1 MSGCQHK
8 NGKINKEGKRKQTC
22 KVKPTA
28 LYPLIMQ
35 RPDAN
40 YSKCILGTSSAI
52 YVLKLCYKN
61 FPLLIINDIKKE
73 HRQPVQTKPVLST
86 LFAQASCPPH
96 IYQLNESQLEWSKKK
111 CLICY
116 AWKPTHVRLW
126 MLLLQGIVGG
136 FISLCKGLSSEY

>member
-1 MSGCQHK
+1 M
-8 NGKINKEGKRKQTC
+8 C

-35 RPDAN
+35 QPDAN

-73 HRQPVQTKPVLST
+73 YRQPVQTKKVWKAIHIVCSSLMSTTYLST
-86 LFAQASCPPH
+86 
-96 IYQLNESQLEWSKKK
+96 EW
-111 CLICY
+111 I
-116 AWKPTHVRLW
+116 PIR
-126 MLLLQGIVGG
+126 MI
-136 FISLCKGLSSEY
+136 

>member
-1 MSGCQHK
+1 M
-8 NGKINKEGKRKQTC
+8 C

-73 HRQPVQTKPVLST
+73 YRQPVQTKKCEKLST
-86 LFAQASCPPH
+86 LFAQAYPH
-96 IYQLNESQLEWSKKK
+96 VHHI
-111 CLICY
+111 
-116 AWKPTHVRLW
+116 
-126 MLLLQGIVGG
+126 
-136 FISLCKGLSSEY
+136 FISWMNPN

>member
-22 KVKPTA
+22 KVKPAA

-35 RPDAN
+35 RTDAN

-73 HRQPVQTKPVLST
+73 YRQPVQTKKSVKSY
-86 LFAQASCPPH
+86 PH
-96 IYQLNESQLEWSKKK
+96 
-111 CLICY
+111 CLL
-116 AWKPTHVRLW
+116 KPHVHH
-126 MLLLQGIVGG
+126 I
-136 FISLCKGLSSEY
+136 FIN